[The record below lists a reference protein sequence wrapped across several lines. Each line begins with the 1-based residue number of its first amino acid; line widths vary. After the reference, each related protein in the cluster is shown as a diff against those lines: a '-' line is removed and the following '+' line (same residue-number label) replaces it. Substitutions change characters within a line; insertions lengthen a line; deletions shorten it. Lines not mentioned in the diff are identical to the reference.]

1 MLIVNLSP
9 QRIFTNWWTL
19 LILVENYLLIPLRWF
34 ESVLS
39 GKNKL
44 NEYQFKAQLNHV
56 WI

>member
-1 MLIVNLSP
+1 MLIVSLSP

-44 NEYQFKAQLNHV
+44 NEYQFKAQLNNV